1 MKVLITRQIPRVGID
16 LLRERLDVDLNAS
29 STPLDPDELRRRAAD
44 CDALLCLL
52 TDAIDR
58 QLLADLPHL
67 RIVSNHAVG
76 VDNIDVEAA
85 TERGIAV
92 TNTPGV
98 LTEATADFT
107 WALLLGLARRLVEGD
122 RMMRAG
128 DYPGWDPLMLL
139 GTDLVGKTLGIIGPG
154 RIGKAVA
161 RRARGWEMTIRYCG
175 RSDHPDWERELGA
188 TRLALDDLLAEADV
202 VSLHVPLNEETHH
215 LLDGPR
221 LRKMKPTAL
230 LINTAR
236 GPVIDEEAL
245 VAALRDRA
253 IGGAALDVFEREP
266 DTAPGLVDLDNVL
279 LAPHIASAT
288 VDTRNRMAE
297 IAARNIVR
305 FLDGERP
312 VSIVNPEVL

>member
-1 MKVLITRQIPRVGID
+1 MKVLVTRQIPRVGID
-16 LLRERLDVDLNAS
+16 LLRERFDVDLNAS
-29 STPLDPDELRRRAAD
+29 ATPLAPDELRRRAAD

-76 VDNIDVEAA
+76 VDNIDVKAA

-128 DYPGWDPLMLL
+128 EYPGWDPLMLL

-161 RRARGWEMTIRYCG
+161 RRARGWDMAIRYCG
-175 RSDHPDWERELGA
+175 RSEHPDWEDELGA

-215 LLDGPR
+215 LLDDPR
-221 LRKMKPTAL
+221 IGRQDRRAQ
-230 LINTAR
+230 AR
-236 GPVIDEEAL
+236 Q
-245 VAALRDRA
+245 R
-253 IGGAALDVFEREP
+253 
-266 DTAPGLVDLDNVL
+266 
-279 LAPHIASAT
+279 
-288 VDTRNRMAE
+288 
-297 IAARNIVR
+297 IAAPVAQP
-305 FLDGERP
+305 LDLGLDKLGR
-312 VSIVNPEVL
+312 VHLLGHCGHS